1 MKGKEEMANKQTEY
15 NRGRQQ
21 GLEMSCRL
29 LSAAGDDYGV
39 RIIQEEIHKRGR
51 LGISTAA
58 TTKELEEAAGPIKV
72 CMYESFL
79 CMTLMV
85 LRDAFDFG
93 QVRCQRF
100 VERWKLKESCLEEG
114 LVTWK
119 DQVDAIK
126 EELNITLP
134 TDEMRKNELI

>member
-1 MKGKEEMANKQTEY
+1 MANKQTEY

-29 LSAAGDDYGV
+29 LAEAGDAFGV

-51 LGISTAA
+51 LGIPTAA

-72 CMYESFL
+72 CMYQSFL

-93 QVRCQRF
+93 QTRCKRF
-100 VERWKLKESCLEEG
+100 VDRWKLKEACLKDG
-114 LVTWK
+114 LVTWR
-119 DQVDAIK
+119 DQVEAIK
-126 EELNITLP
+126 KELNIEIQ
-134 TDEMRKNELI
+134 TDAMRENELL